1 MSDLTHH
8 TQRLN
13 DLARIRPETVNATWN
28 ITRGVAHL
36 LTGENSPADQSE
48 AYAPERAAALR
59 DALALFND
67 WDSGNDPYG
76 EHDFGAL
83 ELFGERLFF
92 KIDYYHPENDT
103 LAPVPSNIDLCRRVL
118 TVMLADEY

>member
-13 DLARIRPETVNATWN
+13 DLARTRPETVNATWH

-36 LTGENSPADQSE
+36 LTDENPPADQPE

-83 ELFGERLFF
+83 ELFGARLFF

>member
-1 MSDLTHH
+1 MSDLTRH

-13 DLARIRPETVNATWN
+13 DLARTRPETVNATWN
-28 ITRGVAHL
+28 ITRGVSRL
-36 LTGENSPADQSE
+36 LTGENPPANQPE
-48 AYAPERAAALR
+48 AYAPERLAALR
-59 DALALFND
+59 DVPALFKD

-92 KIDYYHPENDT
+92 KIDYYQPENDT

-118 TVMLADEY
+118 TVMRADEY

>member
-1 MSDLTHH
+1 MSDLTRH

-13 DLARIRPETVNATWN
+13 DLARTRPETVNATWN
-28 ITRGVAHL
+28 IARGVAHL
-36 LTGENSPADQSE
+36 LTGENSPADQPE

-76 EHDFGAL
+76 EHDFGAF

-118 TVMLADEY
+118 TVMRADEY

>member
-13 DLARIRPETVNATWN
+13 DLARTRPETVNATWH

-36 LTGENSPADQSE
+36 LTGENPPADQPE
-48 AYAPERAAALR
+48 AYAPERTAALR
-59 DALALFND
+59 DALALFKD

-83 ELFGERLFF
+83 ELFGARLFF
-92 KIDYYHPENDT
+92 KIDLYEDTSVKSKND
-103 LAPVPSNIDLCRRVL
+103 PSSVKRVL
-118 TVMLADEY
+118 TVMLAEEY